1 MRVVE
6 VGDKRATRQTESKK
20 INCPSIPVHED
31 ADDADDADVDD
42 AEDADVD
49 GSLVV
54 EAGDSSL
61 DSSLGTD
68 HFNAVQHSQQTFKKE
83 SFGTFSHIVQFS
95 FS

>member
-1 MRVVE
+1 MPIKYLILLM
-6 VGDKRATRQTESKK
+6 KRDDMDA
-20 INCPSIPVHED
+20 ED
-31 ADDADDADVDD
+31 SEGADDSD
-42 AEDADVD
+42 DADVD

>member
-1 MRVVE
+1 M
-6 VGDKRATRQTESKK
+6 
-20 INCPSIPVHED
+20 HED
-31 ADDADDADVDD
+31 ADGTVDAKDAGNVDD

-83 SFGTFSHIVQFS
+83 SFGTFSHLIQF
-95 FS
+95 FLFLTTI

>member
-1 MRVVE
+1 M
-6 VGDKRATRQTESKK
+6 
-20 INCPSIPVHED
+20 HED
-31 ADDADDADVDD
+31 ADGTVDAKDAGNVDD

-83 SFGTFSHIVQFS
+83 SFGTFSHLIQFS